1 MTTEEVA
8 AMIVPPV
15 KCMISHA
22 RIAGRKLKSP
32 SSQMAPGLYIAGTA
46 IKNIDQKDFK
56 FEMTNISN
64 LKFF

>member
-1 MTTEEVA
+1 MTTEEGV

-22 RIAGRKLKSP
+22 QIVGRKLKFR
-32 SSQMAPGLYIAGTA
+32 SSLMAPDRYIAGTA

-56 FEMTNISN
+56 FEMDNISD